1 MLDADKTPPQGPFAI
16 HLARIETKIDNLA
29 ADVAAHGKVYRNAMT
44 TALSADQTARTAL
57 WARTSIGPWVVS
69 ALAFALAFASFVVA
83 CGGGR

>member
-1 MLDADKTPPQGPFAI
+1 MLDAEKTPPQGPFAM

-44 TALSADQTARTAL
+44 TALSAEQTARTAL
-57 WARTSIGPWVVS
+57 WTRTSWGPWLVS

-83 CGGGR
+83 CGGR